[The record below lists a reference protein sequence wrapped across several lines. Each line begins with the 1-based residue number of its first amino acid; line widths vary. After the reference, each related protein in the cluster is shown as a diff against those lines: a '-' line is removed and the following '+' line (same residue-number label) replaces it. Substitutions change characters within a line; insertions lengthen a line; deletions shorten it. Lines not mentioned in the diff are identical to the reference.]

1 MEKKI
6 LIRTAARN
14 GLLFTK
20 TSARV
25 WLLLAVATL
34 ATLLLLVFPEDG
46 PYAVLFAMN
55 FVWLLLLETL
65 GVGAVSAL
73 RRKRFFTA
81 QHIAVAHQAVRFAV
95 TGLAVAVVF
104 NVARS
109 VLGETL
115 ELKWYGAAIA
125 LLCAWH
131 GAKILYML
139 QGAGALTEAQAR
151 QDVRVEKKR
160 EATAFPPLESAF
172 RAAAGGKKNLS
183 AEKKLAAERALTV
196 FLDAAKRIP
205 ATEFSDAPE
214 LSDIL
219 AAELRSVSAALDAFS
234 AASDAAAPD
243 ALDSLKQAALLA
255 AQRVNAARGNAAR

>member
-46 PYAVLFAMN
+46 PSAVLFAMN

-65 GVGAVSAL
+65 AVGAVSAL

-139 QGAGALTEAQAR
+139 QGAGAAERKIFPRKRSWRRNAR
-151 QDVRVEKKR
+151 SRFSSTPR
-160 EATAFPPLESAF
+160 SAFPQRNFPTLPSCPTSSPRSSVPSPPRWTPFPPRPTRPLRTRS
-172 RAAAGGKKNLS
+172 
-183 AEKKLAAERALTV
+183 
-196 FLDAAKRIP
+196 IP
-205 ATEFSDAPE
+205 
-214 LSDIL
+214 
-219 AAELRSVSAALDAFS
+219 
-234 AASDAAAPD
+234 
-243 ALDSLKQAALLA
+243 
-255 AQRVNAARGNAAR
+255 